1 MMNKR
6 AITFIG
12 MPGVGKS
19 SIGKQI
25 AKSINWT
32 FEDTDTLIQKHIN
45 GSLKSFIEEQGDSA
59 FRQLEE
65 SIVTTITEFNN
76 KIIATGGSVVY
87 SEKSMSHL
95 KKNTTIIYLYDSQ
108 QNIEKRVK
116 ASIKQRG
123 IVGLTTSFK
132 DLYEERLPL
141 YEKYSDITIELPSP
155 FHIETCI
162 KTCLNKV
169 QEIL

>member
-108 QNIEKRVK
+108 QNIEKIGRAHV
-116 ASIKQRG
+116 
-123 IVGLTTSFK
+123 
-132 DLYEERLPL
+132 
-141 YEKYSDITIELPSP
+141 
-155 FHIETCI
+155 
-162 KTCLNKV
+162 
-169 QEIL
+169 